1 MRTMK
6 DIIDEVEADGV
17 ITESLSFE
25 NIIKMIDEED
35 PDSAETMTD
44 LPALPK
50 LLKQVHKQGFWAGA
64 EFGRLVFLKILE
76 DEDKMNLINKETED
90 DKQKKQTETKKD
102 DRTIY
107 HFDDEESDNSRA
119 PSKR

>member
-1 MRTMK
+1 MK
-6 DIIDEVEADGV
+6 DIIEEIENDGV

-35 PDSAETMTD
+35 PESTDTMTEM
-44 LPALPK
+44 PALPK

-76 DEDKMNLINKETED
+76 DEDKMKLVNDSTPLLKCKEED
-90 DKQKKQTETKKD
+90 DDVDITSNETD
-102 DRTIY
+102 DDDDKS
-107 HFDDEESDNSRA
+107 FDGKSGLSW
-119 PSKR
+119 